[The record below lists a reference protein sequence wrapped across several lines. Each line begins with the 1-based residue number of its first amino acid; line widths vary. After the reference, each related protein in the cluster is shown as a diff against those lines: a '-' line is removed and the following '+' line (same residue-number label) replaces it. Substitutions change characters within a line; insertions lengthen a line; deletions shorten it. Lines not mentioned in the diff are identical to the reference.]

1 MNQNEGNYQ
10 YYYKIDETNKTQNKN
25 RFTNIKSNSPV
36 LSHLEN
42 NYFYN
47 TKINHLI
54 LQGPSNSNRG
64 PNVYQQTNPL
74 FNSVYINYDILN
86 KNSNNISNMYQ
97 KKYQINSNSLN
108 KDNKKIIGLDN
119 YMNNRNINSKSF
131 FEEKS
136 DNNNIINNDNININ
150 INNNIKE
157 YYNSNN
163 NKNNYNPF
171 QVLNYLK
178 KRKSPNNKNNN
189 NNNLTTKELDIH
201 NKSKNDNNNINF
213 SKSNLSTSGIFQ
225 NRNNTRKIQTH
236 KNNNNNNNNY
246 YDKQNNI
253 NNINKN
259 IKSSRNSDL
268 NNTNGYRR
276 IPLKKDKIGK
286 YHIKSPGEVNSK
298 RNTNKNEKSNKI
310 IIGKKNTFKSPEIL
324 GKKTKYESLR
334 TSKYN
339 DLNKISNE
347 FNSEMG
353 LYKKN
358 NDISKNTINISN
370 SILKNNTILN
380 NNIKTSTINNITRFH
395 IKNKINNG
403 NKNNK
408 ICNNYCT
415 PTLEDNILL
424 VDDNKINTQNEIYI
438 KINQK
443 KSKLF
448 DLKTNNNKNNESPIN
463 NKLLGNKTN
472 NKLDYNKYKDNI
484 ELSCDILEQFY
495 YNSFKN
501 CFSYFI
507 QKMISFV
514 HQKISKRSVIL
525 KRIKGVQKLNNESN
539 ILKNSYSSRAYLNL
553 NLNNNNYNINKEIND
568 PRKKDKSPTKFVEL
582 QNNIMPSMMKINQD
596 NYIEMF
602 NELFKRSNESFDDKK
617 CRSPIIEKR
626 IFGDNINLFKD
637 SFDLENTNHKD
648 NVYDKYKTNTNINLY
663 LPKNNNL
670 QVYNNLA
677 NKNNYYC
684 EKKIKNIELQKA
696 IYRASLST
704 DNKKNF
710 VNINSQIKSKKYINI
725 NNIKRC
731 KINNDS
737 GKENYT
743 YNDSKIYQNQKYRIN
758 DSPEP
763 YFMENFNGE
772 NSCKREYD
780 KVIKTQGNKNKILY
794 SKPVLKKSITKD
806 SDITNKRNNMNII
819 NLRKNERNNQGYN
832 NNINIFHSH
841 NMIRVNQ
848 NINRN
853 PNDYSNQK
861 SIFNNLN
868 YKEEIK
874 NYINNEN
881 NKYNEMII
889 KNVGTK
895 DKRIHVFIKYVYS
908 GNISTKNNNRKPY
921 KKLFYNRTDSITIFN
936 ISNKDKRYNN
946 RSFVFGNYFNNNENE
961 FDNIII
967 EKKRLKKYDSERKF
981 NNYKYKNN
989 EINKES
995 KKVNNI
1001 IDKDSLSNTLTINK
1015 NSNFTI
1021 EENIKI
1027 NEDIKNSIIYL
1038 INFLENMFND
1048 NKKLILFN
1056 FFKNLKKIKTN
1067 ALYYT
1072 SKKRREQNKLKNT
1085 NVINTQRYNNKNIIE
1100 INNFNNYK
1108 NLNSNR
1114 SVDSKIIN
1122 NTASNA
1128 KIDIKKS
1135 FNTKIITKKIDYSL
1149 TEEIFQDNSN
1159 TNKKNA
1165 NNINRHQYNTS
1176 FNKNNNNLS
1185 NIINNSIFN
1194 EKKDMKDI
1202 KLEDN
1207 FKSKEDTIKMKKNEN
1222 EDKNN
1227 DTNKKNKIK
1236 EMKLAKLGKIF
1247 KNLEQENNIISAIK
1261 EQFLEWSN
1269 KNNME
1274 LGKSDNKEKEDNN
1287 NIRKNKKYGIK
1298 TFDMEFMFKNELNG
1312 DSNKKK
1318 KENDKN
1324 EEFQEILKNFRKK
1337 LIGFS
1342 LKNKILKNNVNKSE
1356 NEYEREKIEVNN
1368 YEDYDDDTQKNK
1380 SLKNEKDFDSQN
1392 NKNNLEADELKDG
1405 NEDQDEK

>member
-86 KNSNNISNMYQ
+86 KNSNNINNMYQ

-286 YHIKSPGEVNSK
+286 YHINSPGEVNSK

-380 NNIKTSTINNITRFH
+380 NNIKTNTINNIARFH
-395 IKNKINNG
+395 IKNKITNK
-403 NKNNK
+403 KNN
-408 ICNNYCT
+408 IYDNYFT
-415 PTLEDNILL
+415 PTIEDNIEFD
-424 VDDNKINTQNEIYI
+424 DDNKVNTQNDIYI
-438 KINQK
+438 KINPK

-448 DLKTNNNKNNESPIN
+448 DIKTKNNQDNESPTNNNSLAKKMDNT
-463 NKLLGNKTN
+463 NKIK
-472 NKLDYNKYKDNI
+472 DYNQIKDNI
-484 ELSCDILEQFY
+484 EQSCDILEQFY
-495 YNSFKN
+495 FNSFKN

-507 QKMISFV
+507 QNMIYFV

-525 KRIKGVQKLNNESN
+525 KRIKGVKKVNNETN
-539 ILKNSYSSRAYLNL
+539 ILKNSKSSASNLNI
-553 NLNNNNYNINKEIND
+553 NLNNNNNNYNNYNYNINKEIND

-582 QNNIMPSMMKINQD
+582 QNNLMPSMMKINQD

-626 IFGDNINLFKD
+626 IFGDNILKD
-637 SFDLENTNHKD
+637 SFDLENTNNKE
-648 NVYDKYKTNTNINLY
+648 NIYDKYKTNTNINIY
-663 LPKNNNL
+663 FPKNNNL
-670 QVYNNLA
+670 QIYNNLA
-677 NKNNYYC
+677 SKNSNYY
-684 EKKIKNIELQKA
+684 EKNIKNIELQKA

-704 DNKKNF
+704 DNKKHYF
-710 VNINSQIKSKKYINI
+710 NINTQIKSKKYINI
-725 NNIKRC
+725 NNINNIKRC
-731 KINNDS
+731 KINYNNNDS

-743 YNDSKIYQNQKYRIN
+743 YNDSKIFQNQKYKIN

-763 YFMENFNGE
+763 NLIHNYKRE
-772 NSCKREYD
+772 NSYKREYD
-780 KVIKTQGNKNKILY
+780 KVIRSQGNKNKILY

-806 SDITNKRNNMNII
+806 SDIINKKNNINII
-819 NLRKNERNNQGYN
+819 NLKKNERNRIQGYN

-841 NMIRVNQ
+841 NLIRVNQ
-848 NINRN
+848 NINKN
-853 PNDYSNQK
+853 PYDYSNQK

-881 NKYNEMII
+881 NKYNEIII

-895 DKRIHVFIKYVYS
+895 DNRIHVFIKYVFS
-908 GNISTKNNNRKPY
+908 PNISKKSNKRNPY
-921 KKLFYNRTDSITIFN
+921 KKLSNNRTDSITIFN
-936 ISNKDKRYNN
+936 KDKRYNN
-946 RSFVFGNYFNNNENE
+946 KSFVLGNN
-961 FDNIII
+961 
-967 EKKRLKKYDSERKF
+967 
-981 NNYKYKNN
+981 
-989 EINKES
+989 
-995 KKVNNI
+995 
-1001 IDKDSLSNTLTINK
+1001 
-1015 NSNFTI
+1015 
-1021 EENIKI
+1021 
-1027 NEDIKNSIIYL
+1027 
-1038 INFLENMFND
+1038 
-1048 NKKLILFN
+1048 
-1056 FFKNLKKIKTN
+1056 
-1067 ALYYT
+1067 
-1072 SKKRREQNKLKNT
+1072 
-1085 NVINTQRYNNKNIIE
+1085 
-1100 INNFNNYK
+1100 
-1108 NLNSNR
+1108 
-1114 SVDSKIIN
+1114 
-1122 NTASNA
+1122 
-1128 KIDIKKS
+1128 
-1135 FNTKIITKKIDYSL
+1135 
-1149 TEEIFQDNSN
+1149 
-1159 TNKKNA
+1159 
-1165 NNINRHQYNTS
+1165 
-1176 FNKNNNNLS
+1176 
-1185 NIINNSIFN
+1185 
-1194 EKKDMKDI
+1194 
-1202 KLEDN
+1202 
-1207 FKSKEDTIKMKKNEN
+1207 
-1222 EDKNN
+1222 
-1227 DTNKKNKIK
+1227 
-1236 EMKLAKLGKIF
+1236 
-1247 KNLEQENNIISAIK
+1247 
-1261 EQFLEWSN
+1261 
-1269 KNNME
+1269 
-1274 LGKSDNKEKEDNN
+1274 
-1287 NIRKNKKYGIK
+1287 
-1298 TFDMEFMFKNELNG
+1298 
-1312 DSNKKK
+1312 
-1318 KENDKN
+1318 
-1324 EEFQEILKNFRKK
+1324 
-1337 LIGFS
+1337 
-1342 LKNKILKNNVNKSE
+1342 
-1356 NEYEREKIEVNN
+1356 
-1368 YEDYDDDTQKNK
+1368 
-1380 SLKNEKDFDSQN
+1380 
-1392 NKNNLEADELKDG
+1392 
-1405 NEDQDEK
+1405 